1 MGMSTSPSRDGARPV
16 PEVPPAADTLL
27 PPLDQSLPPWPGG
40 VETAGGARLFVRRT
54 GTGRTEEGGQE
65 HSVLYVHGLGG
76 SSTNWTDLGYQLAPW
91 AEGIAVDLPGFG
103 FTEPEAEFDFRMG
116 SQAER
121 LATYLDRRGN
131 GPVHL
136 AGNSMG
142 GAIAILLAAHRP
154 DLVRTLTLV
163 SPAMPDLRPDPRR
176 LSDPK
181 AALTPLPLVGKRVRR
196 ELAALGPRERAR
208 QIIGLCFAEP
218 DTFPRNR
225 LDELAEEHT
234 ARMRYPWAGPALS
247 RSATE
252 LVRTWLAPGAGS
264 LWTLARE
271 VTIPTLVVWGT
282 QDRVVSARKALRTV
296 RALPNG
302 RLLLL
307 SRTGHVAQMEHP
319 ALLARTM
326 LGMWQAVRDGDW

>member
-1 MGMSTSPSRDGARPV
+1 MSTSPSRGRARPV
-16 PEVPPAADTLL
+16 PSAPLPANTVL
-27 PPLDQSLPPWPGG
+27 PPLDRSLPPWPGE
-40 VETAGGARLFVRRT
+40 VETAGGARLFVRCT
-54 GTGRTEEGGQE
+54 GEAPTGYGGRNG
-65 HSVLYVHGLGG
+65 HNVLYVHGLGG
-76 SSTNWTDLGYQLAPW
+76 SSTNWTDLGYQLMPW
-91 AEGIAVDLPGFG
+91 GNGIAVDLPGFG
-103 FTEPEAEFDFRMG
+103 FTEPDAGFDFRMG

-121 LATYLDRRGN
+121 LAAYLDGH
-131 GPVHL
+131 GDAPVHL
-136 AGNSMG
+136 VGNSMG
-142 GAIAILLAAHRP
+142 GAIAILLAARRP

-181 AALTPLPLVGKRVRR
+181 AALTPLPLIGKRVRR

-208 QIIGLCFAEP
+208 RIIELCCADP

-234 ARMRYPWAGPALS
+234 ARMRYAWAGPALS
-247 RSATE
+247 RSTAE

-264 LWTLARE
+264 LWVAARE
-271 VTIPTLVVWGT
+271 VTVPTLVVWGT
-282 QDRVVSARKALRTV
+282 RDRVISARKALRTV

-307 SRTGHVAQMEHP
+307 DRTGHVAQMEHP
-319 ALLARTM
+319 AALAGAM
-326 LGMWQAVRDGDW
+326 LGMWQAVRDGRW